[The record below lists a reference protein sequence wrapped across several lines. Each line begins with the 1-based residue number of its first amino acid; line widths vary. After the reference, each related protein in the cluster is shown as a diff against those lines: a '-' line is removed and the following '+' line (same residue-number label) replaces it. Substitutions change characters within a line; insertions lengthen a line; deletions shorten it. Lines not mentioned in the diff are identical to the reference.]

1 MDRKNI
7 GFKLIIPEGEKLT
20 SVKMSNEAFEQ
31 VKQLFGKTPNEY
43 ISEFIN
49 DEKLENDLFNE
60 LDRCIKNAIPKDLDC
75 EFCKSKDPKEG
86 EKACDRYTLQMNI
99 TYNLVASEFIRIVN
113 YNMHL
118 FEDKKYL
125 RRLTGHF
132 FSCFTFYEG
141 LGQISFDLDKL
152 SKHIISEGFS
162 SINEVFMKSDTL
174 TNLKITNNT
183 LNELELEHTNIQLFE
198 EEDLNFI
205 KAQKSFFE
213 GKKDYF
219 QTNFLI
225 EKEEKELQKSLPKD
239 PNESRPTSTDLAFY
253 VYYLSET
260 KYEVSSEVF
269 PSEKA
274 WKEIGEK
281 YSKSWKNIQLKF
293 NSISKKEERISKN
306 NGRII
311 SYIIQNL
318 LPEFPLAQKLAEDE
332 LTLSKLS
339 N

>member
-20 SVKMSNEAFEQ
+20 SVKMSNKAFEQ

-152 SKHIISEGFS
+152 SKLIVSEGFLAL
-162 SINEVFMKSDTL
+162 NEVFMKSDTL

-183 LNELELEHTNIQLFE
+183 LNELELEHTNLQIFE
-198 EEDLNFI
+198 EEDVDLI
-205 KAQKSFFE
+205 GVQKDFFE
-213 GKKDYF
+213 AKKDYF
-219 QTNFLI
+219 QTNLLI
-225 EKEEKELQKSLPKD
+225 EKEEKAKQIKTTKSIEGR
-239 PNESRPTSTDLAFY
+239 PNRTDIALYA
-253 VYYLSET
+253 YYLNVT
-260 KYEVSSEVF
+260 KYPVSESSF
-269 PSEKA
+269 PSVA
-274 WKEIGEK
+274 SWKEIGAFFEK
-281 YSKSWKNIQLKF
+281 NPKNIQQVYNKIIKSENRLKKS
-293 NSISKKEERISKN
+293 NSINIEFIIKKLLDKYPKALDLAKDEL
-306 NGRII
+306 RII
-311 SYIIQNL
+311 ETKS
-318 LPEFPLAQKLAEDE
+318 
-332 LTLSKLS
+332 
-339 N
+339 